1 MRIILFISLN
11 FWVSLVFAQSD
22 IAPTALKIDTSY
34 AYFQYHN
41 PQLGAKL
48 LQHFENIEKD
58 KVVFVHFGGSHIQ
71 AGKPIAVARTILQEK
86 FGDGGLGFLFNY
98 KAANTYGSILYNTSC
113 TGKWSSRKSYQG
125 RSAVLPIGFC
135 GMTLESYDPLAT
147 LKFQLKNTIA
157 SDRHTIY
164 VFFENDTISRDVVI
178 QIDSVEIGDKHKL
191 NYSPYG
197 LEFEYSEPI
206 QDISIKIKSE
216 GGTRFRFYGL
226 SIEKTAN
233 KGFIYHPAGVGS
245 AAYRSFLVFDKY
257 EIQAD
262 VLKPDV
268 AILDFGTN
276 DIVYFN
282 TIDPTL
288 KSQVTKTIDKLRMQN
303 PEILIVL
310 TSTQDL
316 YFKKRVVDACLTFRE
331 LMDTLAR
338 TKDCFFWNFY
348 DLSGGKNTIR
358 DWIKE
363 GYALSDGIHLT
374 NRGYEIK
381 GQLLALSIIQ
391 TLTFAQNFPMS
402 QKVILGKSYQDTTI
416 LVDSTRSIS
425 QEEKLVTA
433 KPKKSTPKN
442 SYKNYKV
449 RSGDT
454 LSEIAYRYRTTVT
467 KIKKANKLRSNL
479 IQPGQV
485 LKIPK

>member
-1 MRIILFISLN
+1 MKITLIIGLN
-11 FWVSLVFAQSD
+11 FWVLLVLGQSE
-22 IAPTALKIDTSY
+22 ITPTNLKIDTSF

-41 PQLGAKL
+41 PKLGEKFL
-48 LQHFENIEKD
+48 RHFENIQND
-58 KVVFVHFGGSHIQ
+58 KVVFIHFGGSHIQ

-98 KAANTYGSILYNTSC
+98 KAANTYGSIAYNTSC

-125 RSAVLPIGFC
+125 RSSVLPIGFC
-135 GMTLESYDPLAT
+135 GMTLESYDPLAS
-147 LKFQLKNTIA
+147 LKFQLKNNIA
-157 SDRHTIY
+157 SDQHTIY
-164 VFFENDTISRDVVI
+164 VFFENDTISRDVLI
-178 QIDSVEIGDKHKL
+178 HIDSIEIGDKHNI
-191 NYSPYG
+191 NYTPYG
-197 LEFEYSEPI
+197 LKFEYSEPI
-206 QDISIKIKSE
+206 QDISIKIKPD
-216 GGTRFRFYGL
+216 GGSRFRFYGL

-233 KGFIYHPAGVGS
+233 RGLVYHPAGVGS

-257 EIQAD
+257 ETQAD
-262 VLKPDV
+262 ILKPDIAV
-268 AILDFGTN
+268 LDYGTN
-276 DIVYFN
+276 DIVYYN
-282 TIDPTL
+282 SIDPKL
-288 KSQVTKTIDKLRMQN
+288 ESQVTKTIDKLRKQN

-316 YFKKRVVDACLTFRE
+316 YFKRRVVDACTTFRD

-338 TKDCFFWNFY
+338 KNDCLFWNFY

-358 DWIKE
+358 DWVKE
-363 GYALSDGIHLT
+363 GHALSDGIHLT
-374 NRGYEIK
+374 NKGYEKK